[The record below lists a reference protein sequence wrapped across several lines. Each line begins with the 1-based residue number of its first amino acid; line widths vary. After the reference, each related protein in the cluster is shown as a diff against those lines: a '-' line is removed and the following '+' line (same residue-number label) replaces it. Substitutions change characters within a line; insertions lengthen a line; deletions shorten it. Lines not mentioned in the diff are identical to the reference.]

1 MPEPAPGYR
10 IEITRRAQSDVATLT
25 PKLRRKLKDI
35 LLNQIAVA
43 PHGGKKLV
51 GELAGYWSVR
61 LTYKDR
67 IVYRI
72 DEAQR
77 IVYILRARTHYD
89 I

>member
-1 MPEPAPGYR
+1 MPEPAPTYR
-10 IEITRRAQSDVATLT
+10 IEVTRRAETDVATLT
-25 PKLRRKLKDI
+25 PKLKRKLKDI

-43 PHGGKKLV
+43 PHRGKKLV

-61 LTYKDR
+61 LTHKDR

-72 DEAQR
+72 DEAAK

>member
-1 MPEPAPGYR
+1 MPEPVPDYR
-10 IEITRRAQSDVATLT
+10 IEIARRAETDVATLT
-25 PKLRRKLKDI
+25 PKLKRKLKDI

-43 PHGGKKLV
+43 PHRGKKLV
-51 GELAGYWSVR
+51 GELAGTWSVR

-72 DEAQR
+72 DEAEKV
-77 IVYILRARTHYD
+77 VYILRARTHYD

>member
-1 MPEPAPGYR
+1 MNEPAPRYR
-10 IEITRRAQSDVATLT
+10 IRMTRRAATDAATLT

-35 LLNQIAVA
+35 LLNRIAVA
-43 PHGGKKLV
+43 PHRGKKLV

-72 DEAQR
+72 DEAETV
-77 IVYILRARTHYD
+77 VYVLRARTHHD